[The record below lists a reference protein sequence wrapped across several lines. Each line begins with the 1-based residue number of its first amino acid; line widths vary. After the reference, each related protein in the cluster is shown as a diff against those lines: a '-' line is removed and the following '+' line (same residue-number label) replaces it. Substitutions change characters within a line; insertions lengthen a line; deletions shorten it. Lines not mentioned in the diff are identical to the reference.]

1 MSYNCALNLIPTSL
15 DLHDTLLNLLNLSTV
30 AIDDFVV
37 VKGTGQVLGRYD
49 RSPYHPQP
57 TQYHAGNAV
66 IRSPTSRYVV
76 SGNGSPVPLIDDQSS
91 SNTSTVGIPLPKL
104 PATNAK
110 SNAGS
115 KQRAAQNPYH
125 ILFQLAAVEEVKLPW
140 VSDYVHGA
148 IHVGPGI
155 INGRY
160 SVTPSDIIRL
170 LHLPVISRD
179 TAMKVL
185 VNHEGDMMSKTQVDR
200 VVQAVRVALG
210 GIAMYLERNPDV
222 LCNFDLSVDHDLFW
236 QQRKQVDL
244 VKVEAL
250 KMLGTGVNIIDVAKA
265 VERSRNTVSAWK
277 REASNN
283 AQFAPDI

>member
-15 DLHDTLLNLLNLSTV
+15 DLRDTLLNLSTTT
-30 AIDDFVV
+30 IDDFVV
-37 VKGTGQVLGRYD
+37 VKGTGQVLGRYN
-49 RSPYHPQP
+49 RSPYQSQP
-57 TQYHAGNAV
+57 AHYEVGKAK
-66 IRSPTSRYVV
+66 IRSTTSRYVV
-76 SGNGSPVPLIDDQSS
+76 SDNGSPSPLIDDECS
-91 SNTSTVGIPLPKL
+91 SNARAEVIPFPALPVS
-104 PATNAK
+104 NAK

-115 KQRAAQNPYH
+115 KQRAVQNPFY
-125 ILFQLAAVEEVKLPW
+125 ILFELATFENVKLPW
-140 VSDYVHGA
+140 LSNYVHGA

-160 SVTPSDIIRL
+160 SVSASDIIRL

-185 VNHEGDMMSKTQVDR
+185 VNHEGDTMSKTQVDR

-210 GIAMYLERNPDV
+210 GIALYLERNPDV

-236 QQRKQVDL
+236 QQRKEVDL

-250 KMLGTGVNIIDVAKA
+250 KLLAYGVKIVDVARA
-265 VERSRNTVSAWK
+265 VDRSRNTVSAWK

-283 AQFAPDI
+283 AQFAPD